1 MDRFSR
7 GCMGRT
13 RNMAVLSPVRNV
25 KIVFFITTFL
35 LNTSSQKKG
44 RLSTSPFFFL
54 RAFQAGVPRVS
65 PRGEDTRDEAKRT
78 RLGFFWEIQ
87 QHSTVCR
94 CDLSKISSPRVA
106 GFFFCVRRN
115 RNTSVR
121 ARPLCSLVQGRP
133 GMILALRVRFP
144 LPSKIGSEIHLVK
157 NSD

>member
-65 PRGEDTRDEAKRT
+65 PRGEETRDEAKRT

-106 GFFFCVRRN
+106 GFFFAFGVTEILLSGQDLYVLLFR
-115 RNTSVR
+115 VDR
-121 ARPLCSLVQGRP
+121 AWSGTQGKVSAP
-133 GMILALRVRFP
+133 F
-144 LPSKIGSEIHLVK
+144 
-157 NSD
+157 